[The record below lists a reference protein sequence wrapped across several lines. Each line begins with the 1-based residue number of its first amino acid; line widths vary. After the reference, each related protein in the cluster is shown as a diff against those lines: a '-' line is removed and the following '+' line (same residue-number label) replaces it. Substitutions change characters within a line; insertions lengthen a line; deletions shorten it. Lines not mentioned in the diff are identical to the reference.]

1 MASKVIKIKTATL
14 GPKKQPEALP
24 EAEELPEAEAL
35 PEALP
40 EVEQETLSESEPP
53 AVMPEAKAVPLAKNT
68 QTKLKS
74 SAIMEPVISK
84 ITEANN
90 ILNFTLSNVNVS
102 IANGLRRI
110 ASEIPVVIFRTT
122 PYERNNANFEIN
134 TTRMNN
140 ELLKQ
145 RLSCIPIFVDIDFPI
160 KDYILVVDKQ
170 NKTNTVE
177 YVTTADFTVVD
188 LKTNQ
193 VDKNLT
199 AKLFPPNPLTGDYPE
214 LVRLLPRV
222 SENIEGERI
231 LLKCK
236 FDIGSAKED
245 SSFNVS
251 SSLVYSNTLDPIK
264 IKAAWAEK
272 KTELAKTLNAAEIA
286 FIEKDWHLLDAKR
299 HFMPDSFDF
308 MVETVGPLSNM
319 AIITKASKL
328 MLDKLKRLQDT
339 IQGEPNVIAVSE
351 TTIPNSFDIT
361 LKGEDYTL
369 GKVIEYI
376 LYDIHYD
383 KSLNYCGFRKPHPH
397 IDESIIRLGFKNPT
411 DKVTVVS
418 YIVNAAAEGIR
429 IYDKI
434 SKVFD
439 VVE

>member
-1 MASKVIKIKTATL
+1 MASTIKAQATAGLQATQATASQATLKIK
-14 GPKKQPEALP
+14 QPNTALP
-24 EAEELPEAEAL
+24 AP
-35 PEALP
+35 
-40 EVEQETLSESEPP
+40 S
-53 AVMPEAKAVPLAKNT
+53 
-68 QTKLKS
+68 
-74 SAIMEPVISK
+74 ISK
-84 ITEANN
+84 IAETNN
-90 ILNFTLSNVNVS
+90 ILTFTLSNVNVS

-110 ASEIPVVIFRTT
+110 VSEIPAVIFRTT
-122 PYERNNANFEIN
+122 PHEKNNANFEIN

-145 RLSCIPIFVDIDFPI
+145 RLSCIPIHVDIDFPV

-177 YVTTADFTVVD
+177 YVTTADFNVVD

-193 VDKNLT
+193 VDKQLT
-199 AKLFPPNPLTGDYPE
+199 AKLFPPNPMTADYPE

-231 LLKCK
+231 YLKCK
-236 FDIGSAKED
+236 FDIGAAKED

-251 SSLVYSNTLDPIK
+251 STCAYSNTLDPIK

-272 KTELAKTLNAAEIA
+272 KTELGKTLNAAEIA

-299 HFMPDSFDF
+299 HFIEDSFDF

-319 AIITKASKL
+319 AIITKAANL

-339 IQGEPNVIAVSE
+339 IQSEPNSVTASE

-369 GKVIEYI
+369 GKVIEYV
-376 LYDIHYD
+376 LYDLHYD
-383 KSLNYCGFRKPHPH
+383 KTVNYCGFRKPHPH
-397 IDESIIRLGFKNPT
+397 IDESIIRLGFKSPI
-411 DKVTVVS
+411 DKVSVIT
-418 YIVNAAAEGIR
+418 YIVNAATEAISIYEKIR
-429 IYDKI
+429 Q
-434 SKVFD
+434 VFD